1 MLFMTKG
8 YDNIGVNIFPL
19 KLLNEIPYKG
29 AFIIYL
35 EGGL

>member
-19 KLLNEIPYKG
+19 KLLNEITHKKNG
-29 AFIIYL
+29 
-35 EGGL
+35 

>member
-19 KLLNEIPYKG
+19 KLLNEIPHKKNG
-29 AFIIYL
+29 
-35 EGGL
+35 